1 MIESIFLPG
10 VFDVI
15 LIEPSYSRGDP
26 QLLNPT
32 IILSLVEG
40 VLGYKEVFTN
50 GSRWVFKLDPE
61 GDSEISL
68 LDRNREVLQ
77 QAADDI

>member
-1 MIESIFLPG
+1 MIESIFLHG
-10 VFDVI
+10 VFDAI

-40 VLGYKEVFTN
+40 VLGYQEVFIN